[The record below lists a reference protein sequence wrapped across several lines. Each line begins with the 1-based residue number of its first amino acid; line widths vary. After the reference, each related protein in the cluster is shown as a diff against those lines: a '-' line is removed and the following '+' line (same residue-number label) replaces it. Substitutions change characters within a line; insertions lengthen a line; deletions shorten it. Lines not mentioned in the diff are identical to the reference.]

1 MTSGRCGLRLGR
13 YALAMATE
21 KVRLGGMALQNGVLV
36 HGPTAWAVAVRTDE
50 GELKVASGL
59 KRLRGSEVTNPVLR
73 GPARLLDAVLLLPRI
88 RRAQPDARLAF
99 ERPLVLGSM
108 VATAAA
114 VRLLRSSSRL
124 TPAAK
129 ELLSGALSLLP
140 ASLALRGSS
149 LAAYHG
155 AEHISIGTYEHGEPR
170 GKEHERCGSH
180 LIGPLL
186 ATSAAGAA
194 LAARAPEQGRLA
206 VRATAAVGAIS
217 AATEIF
223 SWMLRHPKHPV
234 ARVLARPG
242 HELQRRL
249 ATAEPDPAQLEV
261 AEAAL
266 QACLELESDG
276 AQRPGRG

>member
-1 MTSGRCGLRLGR
+1 MGRWSVWRRR
-13 YALAMATE
+13 YALDMAAE

-36 HGPTAWAVAVRTDE
+36 HGPTAWAVAVRTDD
-50 GELKVASGL
+50 GELKVAAGR
-59 KRLRGSEVTNPVLR
+59 KRLRGSEVTSPLLR

-108 VATAAA
+108 LVSAVA
-114 VRLLRSSSRL
+114 VRLLRRSSRL
-124 TPAAK
+124 GPAAK
-129 ELLSGALSLLP
+129 ELLGGALSILP

-155 AEHISIGTYEHGEPR
+155 AAQISRGTYAHGEPR
-170 GKEHERCGSH
+170 GKEHARCGSH

-194 LAARAPEQGRLA
+194 LAARAPEQARPLA
-206 VRATAAVGAIS
+206 RATAALGALS
-217 AATEIF
+217 AATELF
-223 SWMLRHPKHPV
+223 SWMVRHPEHPV
-234 ARVLARPG
+234 ARALARPG
-242 HELQRRL
+242 HELQRRM
-249 ATAEPDPAQLEV
+249 ATADPDPAQLEV

-266 QACLELESDG
+266 EACLELESDG
-276 AQRPGRG
+276 AQHPDRG